1 MADGIED
8 GLGLTQATF
17 LVLPGPS
24 RPSPV
29 GGGGWSNLVDES
41 SLNRNWWKKVFI
53 GLCLML

>member
-24 RPSPV
+24 HPSPV
-29 GGGGWSNLVDES
+29 GDGDGDGGV
-41 SLNRNWWKKVFI
+41 NW
-53 GLCLML
+53 LMNQV

>member
-17 LVLPGPS
+17 LVLPGPL

-53 GLCLML
+53 GLC